1 MDMQAWRRH
10 LPAITRWVL
19 ACLLLTVTAAVVNTF
34 TQRSAYA
41 VGCASFG
48 AVQLAGQGSA
58 DGEGLHPVGH
68 TLDCPLCLPF
78 MATPPALPAAV
89 LPPAPARHGLVPRLF
104 LRVTL
109 PALAP
114 LPARGPPRA

>member
-1 MDMQAWRRH
+1 MQAWRRQ

-19 ACLLLTVTAAVVNTF
+19 ACLVLTVTASVINTVV
-34 TQRSAYA
+34 QRSAYA

-48 AVQLAGQGSA
+48 AVQLSGQA
-58 DGEGLHPVGH
+58 AEGDTLHPVGH

-78 MATPPALPAAV
+78 LASPPALPAATV
-89 LPPAPARHGLVPRLF
+89 PAAPAQDGLVPRLF